1 MVFSSISFLV
11 FFLPLTLLVYYL
23 LPSLKAKNIFLF
35 LFSLLFYAWGEMRY
49 VFVMLCSIVIT
60 YGTGYL
66 LGSFQKENFRKFV
79 LITGI
84 FINLLFLYYFKYYD
98 FSLEILNKLFGL
110 SGEEVFTLKNIVLP
124 VGISF
129 YTFQSI
135 SYLIDVYRTKELAQK
150 NFIKLGLYI
159 SCFPQLIAG
168 PIVRYH
174 EINEQLSVRKHELN
188 EFAIGVERFI
198 IGLAKKV
205 IIANTVG
212 EIVDLVFATPFS
224 NVNVFHTWVAVLA
237 YSLQIYYDFSGYS
250 DMAIGLG
257 KMFGFS
263 FPENFNYPY
272 ISKSITEF
280 WRRWHM
286 SLSRWFKDYL
296 YIPLGGNR
304 KGTTRTAINL
314 LIVFICTGIWHGAAF
329 NFLVWGLIHGFFL
342 FLEKILKKIDLKKN
356 LLVEIFSRFYTLLI
370 IVLSFVIFRTD
381 LNYGFKTI
389 LKLFGIGATG
399 DIPVKT
405 DEPFLILM
413 IDAKFWLCF
422 LLGILFAVPWW
433 KNEKIKNSM
442 LFIFSEKY
450 FIKYAL
456 LLFLYFLSFVFL
468 TNSAY
473 NPFIYFRF

>member
-11 FFLPLTLLVYYL
+11 FFLPAALLFYYL
-23 LPSLKAKNIFLF
+23 LPSLTAKNVFLF
-35 LFSLLFYAWGEMRY
+35 LVSLLFYAWGEPKY
-49 VFVMLCSIVIT
+49 VFVMLLSIFIT

-66 LGSFQKENFRKFV
+66 LGTIENNLHRK
-79 LITGI
+79 LILTIGI
-84 FINLLFLYYFKYYD
+84 GLNLFFLYHFKYYD

-110 SGEEVFTLKNIVLP
+110 SGDGAFTLKNIVLP

-135 SYLIDVYRTKELAQK
+135 SYLTDVFRTKELAQK

-174 EINEQLSVRKHELN
+174 EINEQLTQRKHDLDG
-188 EFAIGVERFI
+188 FSAGLERFI
-198 IGLAKKV
+198 VGLAKKI

-212 EIVDLVFATPFS
+212 EIVDLVFTTSFS
-224 NVNVFHTWVAVLA
+224 EVSVFHTWVAVLA
-237 YSLQIYYDFSGYS
+237 YALQIYYDFSGYS

-257 KMFGFS
+257 KMFGFN
-263 FPENFNYPY
+263 FPENFDYPY

-296 YIPLGGNR
+296 YIPLGGNK
-304 KGTTRTAINL
+304 KGVARTAINL

-329 NFLVWGLIHGFFL
+329 NFLVWGLIHGFCL
-342 FLEKILKKIDLKKN
+342 SLEKILRKTEIKN
-356 LLVEIFSRFYTLLI
+356 NFFTNLFSRTYTLAVVI
-370 IVLSFVIFRTD
+370 LSFVIFRTNLD
-381 LNYGFKTI
+381 FGLKTI
-389 LKLFGIGATG
+389 LKLFGIGEDS
-399 DIPVKT
+399 DIPAVTK
-405 DEPFLILM
+405 EPFLSLM
-413 IDAKFWLCF
+413 IDTRFWLCF
-422 LLGILFAVPWW
+422 FLGILFAIPWW
-433 KNEKIKNSM
+433 KNDKIKNSS
-442 LFIFSEKY
+442 LLYFSEKY